1 MKLCLYYRGGIL
13 SFLLFFSIIYHAAAQ
28 VISGR
33 VVETGGK
40 GIENAN
46 ISVLNAKDSSAVKYG
61 VSDKQG
67 YFELHNL
74 TNGILVIKVSCIGY
88 STRLLN
94 NIKLTG
100 SSVKLTDIVLG
111 TELKELKEV
120 KITQKTPILQ
130 RKVDRLIF
138 NLNSTIMAN
147 GASLFEALRVAPLLT
162 VSDNSVSMV
171 GKGSMGVMINEKL
184 INLSGVDLT
193 NYLKTLRSEN
203 VEKIEIITT
212 PPAKYE
218 AQGNAGLI
226 NIVLKKNES
235 LGWRGSISS
244 SLMQQTY
251 SSYNNSLALFFRSK
265 KINSTFTFNQS
276 NYHNII
282 VESNDITG
290 QLNPIFSKGRRVT
303 TTPNLQ
309 AGLSIDYELNKH
321 TNVGVI
327 YNISHSKAHTI
338 LNNRSSFN
346 TGSTVDSVLNT
357 NAEISRPVFTQ
368 TLNVYHDLKIDST
381 GKKLNSSVNF
391 FTNRP
396 EIRNNF
402 VSQSETTDA
411 TVRNNSLSEYKIW
424 SVQSDLTLPYKG
436 ATVETGAKYTIF
448 DNSADVEYFN
458 YANEDFVLDNTRS
471 NKFNYTENN
480 LAGYF
485 SMESEL
491 SKKWTS
497 KAGLRYE
504 YTMMDGYSP
513 TLNQRNKRNYGALFP
528 TAYITYKANKDNVF
542 SLNYA
547 RRINRPGLNFLNP
560 FAFYSNLYSYSV
572 GNPLLLPSFSNNLEL
587 SYLYKGMFSFTVFAQ
602 HTSDLFSSITTVNG
616 PSVISTIQNYLS
628 QDNLG
633 TYVSFNRAF
642 FKWWD
647 NGTSATFF
655 LASPK
660 SKIQNIPTE
669 NGVSASFSVNNN
681 FKATSKLSFYINYS
695 ESLPSTNGN
704 VYTYAQRNLT
714 TGARL
719 KLLNNNLIISS
730 SYFLGTV
737 NKYDIRFN
745 DFVQTIKTDYD
756 YRTFNLGLTYLFGRS
771 KVSGNNKNI
780 SFDEKRRAQR

>member
-1 MKLCLYYRGGIL
+1 M
-13 SFLLFFSIIYHAAAQ
+13 FFGIIYHVTAQ

-40 GIENAN
+40 GIENAS

-67 YFELHNL
+67 YFELTSL
-74 TNGILVIKVSCIGY
+74 TNGVFVIKVSCIGY
-88 STRLLN
+88 STQALN
-94 NIKLTG
+94 NIKFTG
-100 SSVKLTDIVLG
+100 SSIKLPDIVLRA
-111 TELKELKEV
+111 ELKELKEV
-120 KITQKTPILQ
+120 KIIQKTPILQ
-130 RKVDRLIF
+130 RKVDRIIF

-147 GASLFEALRVAPLLT
+147 GASLFEALRVAPFLT

-171 GKGSMGVMINEKL
+171 GKGSMGVMVNEKL

-244 SLMQQTY
+244 SFMQQTY

-290 QLNPIFSKGRRVT
+290 QPNPILSKGRRVT

-321 TNVGVI
+321 NNVGII

-338 LNNRSSFN
+338 LTNRSSFN

-357 NAEISRPVFTQ
+357 NADISRPVFTQ

-396 EIRNNF
+396 EVRNNF
-402 VSQSETTDA
+402 VSESETTDA

-458 YANEDFVLDNTRS
+458 YANENFVLDNTRS

-480 LAGYF
+480 LAGYI

-491 SKKWTS
+491 SKKWTT

-528 TAYITYKANKDNVF
+528 TAYITYKANKDDAF

-560 FAFYSNLYSYSV
+560 FAFYSNIYSYSV
-572 GNPLLLPSFSNNLEL
+572 GNPLLLPSYSNNLEL

-602 HTSDLFSSITTVNG
+602 HTSDQFSSITRVNG

-633 TYVSFNRAF
+633 AYASFNRAF

-647 NGTSATFF
+647 NSTSATFF
-655 LASPK
+655 LVSPK
-660 SKIQNIPTE
+660 SKIQNIPTK

-719 KLLNNNLIISS
+719 KLLNNNFIIST

-737 NKYDIRFN
+737 SKYDIRFN

>member
-1 MKLCLYYRGGIL
+1 MNLVLKRGIIL
-13 SFLLFFSIIYHAAAQ
+13 SFILVLGIFYQLAAQ

-33 VVETGGK
+33 VVETGGN
-40 GIENAN
+40 GLENAN
-46 ISVLNAKDSSAVKYG
+46 ITVLNATDSSAVKYG

-67 YFELHNL
+67 YFELTNL
-74 TNGILVIKVSCIGY
+74 TNGVFILKVTCIGY
-88 STRLLN
+88 HTQFLN
-94 NIKLTG
+94 NIKFH
-100 SSVKLTDIVLG
+100 SSSIKLTDIVLG
-111 TELKELKEV
+111 AELKELREV
-120 KITQKTPILQ
+120 KIVQKTPILQ

-147 GASLFEALRVAPLLT
+147 GSSLFEALRVAPFLT

-171 GKGSMGVMINEKL
+171 GKGSMAVMVNEKL
-184 INLSGVDLT
+184 INLSGTDLT

-235 LGWRGSISS
+235 LGWRGSLSS

-251 SSYNNSLALFFRSK
+251 SSYNNSLALFFRST
-265 KINSTFTFNQS
+265 KINSSFTFNQS
-276 NYHNII
+276 KNHNII

-290 QLNPIFSKGRRVT
+290 QPNPILSKGQRVT

-321 TNVGVI
+321 NNVGII
-327 YNISHSKAHTI
+327 YNISHSNSHTF
-338 LNNRSSFN
+338 LDNKSSFN
-346 TGSTVDSVLNT
+346 TGNTVDSVLNT
-357 NAEISRPVFTQ
+357 TAEISRPLFTQ
-368 TLNVYHDLKIDST
+368 TLNIYHDLKIDSS
-381 GKKLNSSVNF
+381 GKKLNSSANF

-396 EIRNNF
+396 EVRNNF
-402 VSQSETTDA
+402 VSESEATDA

-424 SVQSDLTLPYKG
+424 SVQSDLTLPYKW
-436 ATVETGAKYTIF
+436 ATIETGVKSTIF

-458 YANEDFVLDNTRS
+458 YVQEKFVLDNTRS
-471 NKFNYTENN
+471 NEFNYTENN
-480 LAGYF
+480 LASYF
-485 SMESEL
+485 SMESEF
-491 SKKWTS
+491 SKKWTA

-513 TLNQRNKRNYGALFP
+513 ILNQRNKRNYGALFP
-528 TAYITYKANKDNVF
+528 TTYITYKANENDVF

-560 FAFYSNLYSYSV
+560 FAFYSNIYSYSV
-572 GNPLLLPSFSNNLEL
+572 GNPLLLPSYSNNLEL
-587 SYLYKGMFSFTVFAQ
+587 SYLYKGMLSFTVFAQ
-602 HTSDLFSSITTVNG
+602 QTSDLFSSITTVNG
-616 PSVISTIQNYLS
+616 PSVVSTIQNYLS

-633 TYVSFNRAF
+633 TYVSFNRAL

-647 NGTSATFF
+647 NSTSATFF
-655 LASPK
+655 LVSSK
-660 SKIQNIPTE
+660 SKIENIPTE
-669 NGVSASFSVNNN
+669 NGASASFSVNNN
-681 FKATSKLSFYINYS
+681 FKANPRLSFYINYS
-695 ESLPSTNGN
+695 QTLPSTNGN
-704 VYTYAQRNLT
+704 VYTYGQRNLIS
-714 TGARL
+714 GARL
-719 KLLNNNLIISS
+719 KLLGNNLIISS

-737 NKYDIRFN
+737 SKYNIRFN

-756 YRTFNLGLTYLFGRS
+756 YKTFNLGVTYLFGRP

-780 SFDEKRRAQR
+780 SFDEKGRAQR

>member
-1 MKLCLYYRGGIL
+1 MKLCLYYRGGVL
-13 SFLLFFSIIYHAAAQ
+13 GFLLFFGIIYHVTAQ

-40 GIENAN
+40 GIENAS

-67 YFELHNL
+67 YFELTSL
-74 TNGILVIKVSCIGY
+74 TNGVFVIKVSCIGY
-88 STRLLN
+88 STQALN
-94 NIKLTG
+94 NIKFTG
-100 SSVKLTDIVLG
+100 SSIKLPDIVLRA
-111 TELKELKEV
+111 ELKELKEV
-120 KITQKTPILQ
+120 KIIQKTPILQ
-130 RKVDRLIF
+130 RKVDRIIF

-147 GASLFEALRVAPLLT
+147 GASLFEALRVAPFLT

-171 GKGSMGVMINEKL
+171 GKGSMGVMVNEKL

-244 SLMQQTY
+244 SFMQQTY

-290 QLNPIFSKGRRVT
+290 QPNPILSKGRRVT

-321 TNVGVI
+321 NNVGII

-338 LNNRSSFN
+338 LTNRSSFN

-357 NAEISRPVFTQ
+357 NADISRPVFTQ

-396 EIRNNF
+396 EVRNNF
-402 VSQSETTDA
+402 VSESETTDA

-458 YANEDFVLDNTRS
+458 YANENFVLDNTRS

-480 LAGYF
+480 LAGYI

-491 SKKWTS
+491 SKKWTT

-528 TAYITYKANKDNVF
+528 TAYITYKANKDDAF

-560 FAFYSNLYSYSV
+560 FAFYSNIYSYSV
-572 GNPLLLPSFSNNLEL
+572 GNPLLLPSYSNNLEL

-602 HTSDLFSSITTVNG
+602 HTSDQFSSITRVNG

-633 TYVSFNRAF
+633 AYASFNRAF

-647 NGTSATFF
+647 NSTSATFF
-655 LASPK
+655 LVSPK
-660 SKIQNIPTE
+660 SKIQNIPTK

-719 KLLNNNLIISS
+719 KLLNNNFIIST

-737 NKYDIRFN
+737 SKYDIRFN